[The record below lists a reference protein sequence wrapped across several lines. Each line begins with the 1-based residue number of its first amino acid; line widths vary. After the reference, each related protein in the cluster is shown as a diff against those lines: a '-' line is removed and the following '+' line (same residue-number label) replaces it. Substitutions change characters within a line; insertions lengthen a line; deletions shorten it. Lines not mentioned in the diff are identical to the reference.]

1 MNVQDIAEIR
11 NRARALHDWLPRL
24 DALTALRRDGKLM
37 LADALEITLTSAQQA
52 AIKTRAETLAGRL
65 RSLAGSLPQPT
76 SLTGTANGDAVAQT
90 ERDPT
95 SFMVTLANL
104 IEGQLNPLLG
114 ISLSEQPDGTFGFE
128 FEPADA
134 QQIADLMATTRDQAN
149 VLIGVL
155 EARLGQ

>member
-11 NRARALHDWLPRL
+11 NRARALHEWLPRL
-24 DALTALRRDGKLM
+24 DALTALHRGGKLT
-37 LADALEITLTSAQQA
+37 LADALEITLTSTQQTA
-52 AIKTRAETLAGRL
+52 VKTRAETLAGRL
-65 RSLAGSLPQPT
+65 RTLAGSLPEPT
-76 SLTGTANGDAVAQT
+76 SRMGRADGDAVAQT
-90 ERDPT
+90 EREPT
-95 SFMVTLANL
+95 SLMTMLANL

-114 ISLSEQPDGTFGFE
+114 LSLSEQPDGTFGFE

-134 QQIADLMATTRDQAN
+134 QQIADVLATTRDQAN

>member
-11 NRARALHDWLPRL
+11 NRARALHAWLPRL
-24 DALTALRRDGKLM
+24 DALTALQREGKLT
-37 LADALEITLTSAQQA
+37 LADALEVTLTATQRTA
-52 AIKTRAETLAGRL
+52 VRARAETLAERL
-65 RSLAGSLPQPT
+65 RLLAASLPEPT
-76 SLTGTANGDAVAQT
+76 SRAGTANGDAVVQT
-90 ERDPT
+90 EREPA
-95 SFMVTLANL
+95 SFMAVLASL
-104 IEGQLNPLLG
+104 IERQLNPLLG
-114 ISLSEQPDGTFGFE
+114 VSLSEQVDGTFGFE

>member
-24 DALTALRRDGKLM
+24 DALTALQREGKLM
-37 LADALEITLTSAQQA
+37 LADAVEITLTATQRTA
-52 AIKTRAETLAGRL
+52 VRTRAETLAGRL
-65 RSLAGSLPQPT
+65 RSLAGSLPEPT
-76 SLTGTANGDAVAQT
+76 ALVGTPNSDAVAQT
-90 ERDPT
+90 EREPA
-95 SFMVTLANL
+95 SFMAALANL
-104 IEGQLNPLLG
+104 IERQLNPLLG
-114 ISLSEQPDGTFGFE
+114 VSLSEQADGTFGFE

-134 QQIADLMATTRDQAN
+134 QQIAGLLATTRDQAN

>member
-24 DALTALRRDGKLM
+24 DALTALHRDGKLK
-37 LADALEITLTSAQQA
+37 LADALEITLTRTQQA
-52 AIKTRAETLAGRL
+52 AVKTRAETLAGRL
-65 RSLAGSLPQPT
+65 HSLAGSMPEPT
-76 SLTGTANGDAVAQT
+76 SRTGMANGDAVAQT
-90 ERDPT
+90 EREPASLMT
-95 SFMVTLANL
+95 TLANL
-104 IEGQLNPLLG
+104 IEQQLDPLLG
-114 ISLSEQPDGTFGFE
+114 LSLSEQADGTFGFE

-134 QQIADLMATTRDQAN
+134 QQIADLLATTRDQAN

>member
-24 DALTALRRDGKLM
+24 DTLTALHRDGKLK
-37 LADALEITLTSAQQA
+37 LADALEITLIRTQQTA
-52 AIKTRAETLAGRL
+52 VKTRAGALAGRL
-65 RSLAGSLPQPT
+65 RSLAGSLPEPT
-76 SLTGTANGDAVAQT
+76 ARTGTANGDAVAQT
-90 ERDPT
+90 EREPASLMT
-95 SFMVTLANL
+95 TLANL
-104 IEGQLNPLLG
+104 IEQQLDPLLG
-114 ISLSEQPDGTFGFE
+114 LSLSEQADGTFGFE

-134 QQIADLMATTRDQAN
+134 QQIADLLATTRDQAN